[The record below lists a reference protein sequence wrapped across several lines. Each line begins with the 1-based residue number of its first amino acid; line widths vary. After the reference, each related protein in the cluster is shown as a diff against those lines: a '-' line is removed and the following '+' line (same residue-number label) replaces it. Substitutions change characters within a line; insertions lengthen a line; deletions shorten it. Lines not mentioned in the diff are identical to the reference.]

1 VIYWR
6 VACRERAHAAHS
18 REHEE
23 DGVGEFVRLDVEGGI
38 GTIRLD
44 RPPVNAL
51 NDQLQA
57 ELRQAGTEAGARADV
72 RAVILYGGEKTFA
85 GGADIKEMAARS
97 YAEMTTFGSA
107 LSESLTV
114 LAEIPK
120 PTVAAVTGY
129 ALGGGLELALTAD
142 RRIAGDNVKVGQPE
156 IQLGIIPGA
165 GGTQRL
171 SRLIGPSK
179 AKDLIYTGRFV
190 AAEEALALGI
200 VDEVVAPD
208 DVYSAAHAWAAQFRD
223 GPAVALRAAKAAI
236 DGGLDTDLRNGLRL
250 ETSLFT
256 GLWATEDQTTGMRSF
271 IEQGPGKATFEGK

>member
-1 VIYWR
+1 M
-6 VACRERAHAAHS
+6 
-18 REHEE
+18 
-23 DGVGEFVRLDVEGGI
+23 GEFVRLEVEAGV

-51 NDQLQA
+51 NNQVQA
-57 ELRQAGTEAGARADV
+57 ELREAAEEAGRRSDV

-85 GGADIKEMAARS
+85 GGADIKEMAAKS
-97 YAEMTTFGSA
+97 YPEISQFGAELTA
-107 LSESLTV
+107 SLTA
-114 LAEIPK
+114 LAELPK

-142 RRIAGDNVKVGQPE
+142 RRVIGDNVKVGQPE

-171 SRLIGPSK
+171 TRLVGPSK

-190 AAEEALALGI
+190 KAEEALAIGL

-208 DVYSAAHAWAAQFRD
+208 DVYTAAHTWAAQFAN

-236 DGGLDTDLRNGLRL
+236 DGGLDMDLRNGLKL
-250 ETSLFT
+250 ETHLFT
-256 GLWATEDQTTGMRSF
+256 ALWATEDQTTGMQSF
-271 IEQGPGKATFEGK
+271 IENGPGKATFEGK